1 MPTEAED
8 DHADAVQD
16 ALADLGVA
24 VREFAEARRL
34 YEHAIAAVGA
44 AGARMKA
51 AALNEECALEAV
63 RSLHGAPEFVHT
75 PEETPDACTPDVTRP
90 PGISTWRWWCHDHQ
104 VGGGDYYTQE
114 AAERA
119 AVMHTR
125 RL

>member
-63 RSLHGAPEFVHT
+63 RSLHGAPEF
-75 PEETPDACTPDVTRP
+75 DAHRPRTTRQ
-90 PGISTWRWWCHDHQ
+90 T
-104 VGGGDYYTQE
+104 
-114 AAERA
+114 RA
-119 AVMHTR
+119 RPASR
-125 RL
+125 GRLA